1 MNKNELQSIQGKCEN
16 CGANL
21 EYSINKKALFC
32 DSCGSTVQVND
43 ENKTVK
49 HILNDIDVQNEQF
62 DESVVNIFKCQ
73 NCGADITLN
82 SFEIS
87 KGCPYCESPNVIAIE
102 DIVGLKPDKIV
113 RFEFEKEEA
122 SKRFVA
128 HVKKKFFVPNPFKKS
143 TPKQNISS
151 LYFSSF
157 SFDADSHT
165 LYNGKLYRYEKRN
178 GEEIKKIFYVRGNIG
193 VNHRNVL
200 VESSRQLSQTTL
212 NYVLPYNLEKKV
224 DFKQEYL
231 LGFTVERY
239 DNAFKDSVKNAN
251 TIMKKEI
258 ESAIIRL
265 YNADGVEV
273 LSLNTHYH
281 NRLYEYIIL
290 PIYFVEYEYRKK
302 KYITYMN
309 GQTGKVGGK
318 LPKSPIK
325 IAFVSILGILIFA
338 FFVFILPMLLN

>member
-49 HILNDIDVQNEQF
+49 RILNDIDVQNEQF

-128 HVKKKFFVPNPFKKS
+128 HIKKKFFVPRPFKKS

-165 LYNGKLYRYEKRN
+165 RYNGRLYRYEKRN
-178 GEEIKKIFYVRGNIG
+178 DEQVKNVFYVNGNLALK
-193 VNHRNVL
+193 HRDIL
-200 VESSRQLSQTTL
+200 VESSSKLSQATL

-239 DNAFKDSVKNAN
+239 DNAFRDSVKSSN
-251 TIMKKEI
+251 TIMKRDI
-258 ESAIIRL
+258 ENAIVNR
-265 YNADGVEV
+265 YNADGVEE
-273 LSLNTHYH
+273 LKTNIHYI
-281 NRLYEYIIL
+281 NRFYEYTIL
-290 PIYFVEYEYRKK
+290 PVYFVEYEYKKK
-302 KYITYMN
+302 KYTTYMN

-338 FFVFILPMLLN
+338 FFVFILPML